1 MPDRLTQDHRSP
13 IPDAEPT
20 PESSP
25 DTEIDREQSH
35 LSVLYDRLDGMRKY
49 ATDRLRTVLL
59 ETGGTPQARSERESF
74 TQLYT
79 EDLSKY
85 DAAEH
90 GLCFGRIDLDGDGT
104 DGDADSERRYIGRLG
119 ILDEDNDYEP
129 LLLDW
134 RAPLARPFYLA
145 TTAAPDGVLR
155 RRHIRSRNRR
165 VTAINDEYLDLDI
178 ARRAGASE
186 DDGGVGS
193 ESALLSALNAAR
205 TGHMNDIV
213 ETIQS
218 EQDAI
223 IRAEHKSVLVV
234 QGGPGTGKTAVALH
248 RAAYLL
254 YTYRQQLAKAG
265 VLIIGP
271 NATFLDYIGQVLP
284 SLGETGVLLSTIGDL
299 YPGVKATREDS
310 LRAGEIKGSLSVLEV
325 LKHAV
330 RDRQEVPSEPIAL
343 SFDGYRLTL
352 DRKIVTRA
360 RGRARSSRRPHNL
373 ARPIFASSVIDA
385 LVDQLATTMGAD
397 PIGGGR
403 SLLSSTDLAEIAD
416 EMRADAQIQRAI
428 SALWPILTPQQVLA
442 DLLADPARLDR
453 VAGALAPADR
463 AELLRQDNG
472 EFSAADAPLL
482 DELAELLG
490 IDDAEER
497 ERARRRW
504 RAQLAEAQD
513 ALDILTGSAP
523 QDLEDELDPEILMA
537 YDLIDASQLAERQ
550 QVRTRQTTAERAAGD
565 RTWTYGHVIVDEA
578 QELSEMAWRMVMRRI
593 PNRWITV
600 VGDVAQTGDPA
611 GASTWQS
618 MLEPYVAKRWK
629 LTELTVNYRTPAEI
643 MAAAGE
649 VLAAIDPQ
657 AQVPRSVRESGHPP
671 RALRCDA
678 AALRAALAGLV
689 AGERGPGTT
698 AVIVPHASAT
708 ELADLAAESVRVLT
722 VHEVKGLEFDAVY
735 LVEPQQIIAE
745 SPRGLND
752 LYVALTR
759 ATQRLTVLHSEDLPE
774 VLSSLRA

>member
-1 MPDRLTQDHRSP
+1 MPDRLTQDRPAPDRVPDDGAARATEP
-13 IPDAEPT
+13 IDDAAQ
-20 PESSP
+20 
-25 DTEIDREQSH
+25 EQAY
-35 LSVLYDRLDGMRKY
+35 LSVLYDRLDGMRSY
-49 ATDRLRTVLL
+49 AQNRLRTVLL
-59 ETGGTPQARSERESF
+59 ESGGTPQARSERESF
-74 TQLYT
+74 TALYT
-79 EDLSKY
+79 EDLAKY

-90 GLCFGRIDLDGDGT
+90 GLCFGRIDLVDGEDGP
-104 DGDADSERRYIGRLG
+104 EHRYIGRLG

-165 VTAINDEYLDLDI
+165 VTALNDEYLDLDA
-178 ARRAGASE
+178 ARHAGVTAA
-186 DDGGVGS
+186 DGGVGS
-193 ESALLSALNAAR
+193 ESALLAALNAAR
-205 TGHMNDIV
+205 TGHMTDIV

-254 YTYRQQLAKAG
+254 YTYRQQLAKSG

-299 YPGVKATREDS
+299 YPGMKATRTDS
-310 LRAGEIKGSLSVLEV
+310 LRAGEIKGSLEV
-325 LKHAV
+325 IDMLKKAV
-330 RDRQEVPSEPIAL
+330 RDRQEVPSEPIQL
-343 SFDGYRLTL
+343 SFDSYPLIL
-352 DRKIVTRA
+352 DRKVATRA

-385 LVDQLATTMGAD
+385 LTDQLAQTMGAD
-397 PIGGGR
+397 PAGGA
-403 SLLSSTDLAEIAD
+403 SLLSAADLSEISD
-416 EMRADAQIQRAI
+416 EMRGDPQIQRAI
-428 SALWPILTPQQVLA
+428 GELWPILSPQQVLA
-442 DLLADPARLDR
+442 DLFADPERLGRAAPKLD
-453 VAGALAPADR
+453 PADR
-463 AELLRQDNG
+463 AELLRPDNG

-490 IDDAEER
+490 VDDAEER

-523 QDLEDELDPEILMA
+523 QDLEDDLDPEILMA

-550 QVRTRQTTAERAAGD
+550 QVRTQQTTAERAAGD

-593 PNRWITV
+593 PNRWVTA
-600 VGDVAQTGDPA
+600 VGDVTQTGDPA
-611 GASTWQS
+611 GASSWQEV
-618 MLEPYVAKRWK
+618 LEPYVAARWK

-643 MAAAGE
+643 MTLAAD
-649 VLAAIDPQ
+649 VLAAIDPD
-657 AQVPRSVRESGHPP
+657 ADVPRSVRESGHPP
-671 RALRCDA
+671 RAHRVARAELA
-678 AALRAALAGLV
+678 AKVSGLV
-689 AGERGPGTT
+689 GAEHGPGTT
-698 AVIVPHASAT
+698 AVIAPHALIG
-708 ELADLAAESVRVLT
+708 ELADLEAEAVRVLT
-722 VHEVKGLEFDAVY
+722 VAEVKGLEFDAVY
-735 LVEPQQIIAE
+735 LVEPQHILNE

-759 ATQRLTVLHSEDLPE
+759 ATQRLTVVHSDELPE
-774 VLSSLRA
+774 ALAALQDPDD